1 MIDQSDLWAVV
12 PVAGFGSRLRPHT
25 YTRPKPLLPV
35 AGQPIIG
42 HILDQLVPLGVRR
55 VVLVIGYMGE
65 LIVDYVQSRRDF
77 DRVEWVEQK
86 ELLGLGHAIA
96 LTRAVVGDDPLL
108 MVYGDT
114 IFRADLPSLL
124 TDVGS
129 GSIGVKR
136 VDDPRRF
143 GVVVREG
150 SRVTRL
156 VEKPDE
162 FVSDQAIV
170 GVNYI
175 RDSSHLYRCL
185 AELLGRQK
193 RSRGEYQLTDALQM
207 MVEEGAHL
215 ESFPVDNWFDCGTK
229 ETMLAT
235 NRHLLEG
242 NSVPATDGRFVA
254 VPPVYIDPSAQIES
268 SVIGPYVSVGAGAC
282 VRSAMVRNTI
292 VGEQAVVE
300 NALVEDSLIGFQ
312 SRLKGRWGRF
322 NISDLSE
329 ISS

>member
-1 MIDQSDLWAVV
+1 MIGRNDLWAVV

-25 YTRPKPLLPV
+25 YTRPKPLLSV

-55 VVLVIGYMGE
+55 IVLVVGYMGE
-65 LIVDYVQSRRDF
+65 RIVDYVQSRRDF
-77 DRVEWVEQK
+77 DQVEWVEQ
-86 ELLGLGHAIA
+86 EEQLGLGHAIA
-96 LTRAVVGDDPLL
+96 LTRAVVNDDPML

-124 TDVGS
+124 TDSGS
-129 GSIGVKR
+129 GLLGVKR

-150 SRVTRL
+150 SRVTKL

-175 RDSSHLYRCL
+175 RDSSHLYHCL
-185 AELLGRQK
+185 DGLLNDQK

-207 MVEEGAHL
+207 MVEEGANL
-215 ESFPVDNWFDCGTK
+215 GSFSVDNWFDCGTK
-229 ETMLAT
+229 ETMLET

-242 NSVPATDGRFVA
+242 NEVTATDGQFVV
-254 VPPVYIDPSAQIES
+254 VPPVYIDSSAQVES
-268 SVIGPYVSVGAGAC
+268 SVIGPYVSVGAEAC
-282 VRSAMVRNTI
+282 VCNSVVRNTI
-292 VGEQAVVE
+292 VGEQAAVE

-312 SRLKGRWGRF
+312 SRLKGSWGRF

-329 ISS
+329 ITT